1 MLKLKVT
8 ETNCNIPCGKQ
19 HSKGAE
25 TEGTRWVWNGVG
37 SVEEGPVSMGQARE
51 KIHQRAVV
59 EVETLDA
66 RMRDL
71 DFILKVNGST
81 EKIKMKFGIKKQK
94 QNQKTLFDQL
104 HGSTKGG
111 LNEAESTWDKSCEAL
126 D

>member
-1 MLKLKVT
+1 
-8 ETNCNIPCGKQ
+8 
-19 HSKGAE
+19 
-25 TEGTRWVWNGVG
+25 
-37 SVEEGPVSMGQARE
+37 MGQARE

-111 LNEAESTWDKSCEAL
+111 LNEAEST
-126 D
+126 